1 MFWNYDD
8 IFSLSAETLE
18 EGSKDKIIYLKVNFI
33 IQQMSVFS
41 SHAWPASRQIYFP

>member
-8 IFSLSAETLE
+8 IFSLIKFTFKYMILSLDPSSRVSA
-18 EGSKDKIIYLKVNFI
+18 D